1 MRTLDKVWRRVEEA
15 LKKGKYIDE
24 ADIEYLLENQQFFTE
39 EQRATFERN
48 LPVINKQ
55 TEMQKNNKALAKQ
68 SMWQRNPILK
78 RIYGFFHKEKKS
90 AKTGKEQNYNK
101 VNKINLAKRDSERQP
116 DKITDAMQK
125 ENAGKTDLGLS
136 KPKKEIFVISDLH
149 GRIDNWDFVKVKLVA
164 EPESTAIIL
173 GDAMDREAFG
183 PEILMEIKDL
193 SDKGRVAYIPGNHD
207 MFMYNWLAAPAGKQ
221 KELARMS
228 LEKNGGK
235 VTMQKMSNYN
245 QIMEQELKSGRI
257 SRPIQLNELVTWL
270 GNQPIQRVVKE
281 NGKLFALAHA
291 IFSTKLYN
299 QDPNFNLKKAL
310 NLKLQGKDIDTQKEF
325 DNVMWWREGKH
336 EFTNLSNPRDA
347 IMVAG
352 HTSQNEINQNYV
364 KRKPIFSYNIY
375 RLWKR
380 NF

>member
-1 MRTLDKVWRRVEEA
+1 
-15 LKKGKYIDE
+15 
-24 ADIEYLLENQQFFTE
+24 
-39 EQRATFERN
+39 
-48 LPVINKQ
+48 
-55 TEMQKNNKALAKQ
+55 
-68 SMWQRNPILK
+68 
-78 RIYGFFHKEKKS
+78 
-90 AKTGKEQNYNK
+90 
-101 VNKINLAKRDSERQP
+101 
-116 DKITDAMQK
+116 
-125 ENAGKTDLGLS
+125 
-136 KPKKEIFVISDLH
+136 
-149 GRIDNWDFVKVKLVA
+149 
-164 EPESTAIIL
+164 
-173 GDAMDREAFG
+173 
-183 PEILMEIKDL
+183 MEIKDL

-257 SRPIQLNELVTWL
+257 SRPIQLNELVAWL

-299 QDPNFNLKKAL
+299 QDPNFNLRKAL
-310 NLKLQGKDIDTQKEF
+310 NLKLQGKDVDTQKEF

-364 KRKPIFSYNIY
+364 KRKSIFSYNIY
-375 RLWKR
+375 RLRKR
-380 NF
+380 YF